1 MADRSIMLV
10 DDNDINR
17 GILAEIFKDKY
28 NIIEASDG
36 SEAVRLI
43 NQERSKLAA
52 ILLDVIMPGM
62 DGYAVLEAMV
72 NHDNLNERIPVLMIT
87 ADTSTEAERTSYEK
101 GAADVIHKPFDPV
114 IVDRRVSKAIEL
126 YDHKNNLETKVDD
139 QTRIL
144 KKQFIYLKKQ
154 EEKLRYSNEKVI
166 DTIATIIEFRNM
178 ESGYHLKRIKGFVRI
193 LALTAMNNYPE
204 MGLTPHR
211 IEVLTQASAMHDV
224 GKISVPDSIL
234 LKPGRLTSEEFE
246 VMKSHTTRGCEIIE
260 KLKDIQ
266 DKEYYEACLD
276 ICRHHHERYD

>member
-62 DGYAVLEAMV
+62 DGYAVLESMV
-72 NHDNLNERIPVLMIT
+72 SQDNLNEKIPVLMIT

-126 YDHKNNLETKVDD
+126 YDHKNNLESKIDD
-139 QTRIL
+139 QTRLRPSSNSEIWNRDITL
-144 KKQFIYLKKQ
+144 RESKDSCEYLL
-154 EEKLRYSNEKVI
+154 LR
-166 DTIATIIEFRNM
+166 R
-178 ESGYHLKRIKGFVRI
+178 
-193 LALTAMNNYPE
+193 
-204 MGLTPHR
+204 
-211 IEVLTQASAMHDV
+211 
-224 GKISVPDSIL
+224 
-234 LKPGRLTSEEFE
+234 
-246 VMKSHTTRGCEIIE
+246 
-260 KLKDIQ
+260 
-266 DKEYYEACLD
+266 
-276 ICRHHHERYD
+276 